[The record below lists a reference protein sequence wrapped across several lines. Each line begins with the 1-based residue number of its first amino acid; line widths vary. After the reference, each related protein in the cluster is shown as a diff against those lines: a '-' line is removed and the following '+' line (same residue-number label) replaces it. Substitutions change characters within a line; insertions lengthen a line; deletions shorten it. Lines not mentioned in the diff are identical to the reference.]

1 MENQTENR
9 IVLLHLKAPFLGN
22 RFMQC
27 YSLLLE
33 KVRSAYHN
41 ALLSHAAIFTVKIRH
56 NKHAI
61 CSRPRSGHS

>member
-9 IVLLHLKAPFLGN
+9 IVLLHLKTPFLGN
-22 RFMQC
+22 RFMQY

-33 KVRSAYHN
+33 KVRSSYHN
-41 ALLSHAAIFTVKIRH
+41 ALLSHAAIFTVQISH

-61 CSRPRSGHS
+61 CSRPRSEHF

>member
-1 MENQTENR
+1 MENQMENR
-9 IVLLHLKAPFLGN
+9 IVLLHLKTPFLGN

-33 KVRSAYHN
+33 KVRSAYHI
-41 ALLSHAAIFTVKIRH
+41 ALLSHAAIFTVQISH

-61 CSRPRSGHS
+61 CSGPPS